1 MSVISEFITRNEEK
15 VMTIYLLQKTK
26 TKKKTQQIHGTF
38 FYSQDDLKLNRLLE
52 RASKESVCV
61 CVCVCV
67 CMYTH
72 ACIVVLIFQL
82 RYSNFQGSFIFLLTT
97 IAQES

>member
-61 CVCVCV
+61 CM

-72 ACIVVLIFQL
+72 AYIVVLIFQL